1 MALVREYEV
10 PSTGLVAPNAYHVI
24 KKVTTEKRLHDVPAP
39 PDPSRTDGVT
49 PTQQGHEVY
58 WKKGYVGRIS
68 VEIYTTKDARDS
80 GKEPIGAITINPTDV
95 EFNGSL
101 STDISNFDLN
111 FFIDPTSQLSIVDQ
125 AYQHLK
131 GLKYYENATEE

>member
-24 KKVTTEKRLHDVPAP
+24 KKITTEKRLHDVPAP

-68 VEIYTTKDARDS
+68 EYASTIDLGKHLNSHKLKRDPF
-80 GKEPIGAITINPTDV
+80 GTFDQDR
-95 EFNGSL
+95 
-101 STDISNFDLN
+101 STDAIN
-111 FFIDPTSQLSIVDQ
+111 TGQ
-125 AYQHLK
+125 
-131 GLKYYENATEE
+131 

>member
-1 MALVREYEV
+1 MALVKEFEI

-24 KKVTTEKRLHDVPAP
+24 KKVTTEKRLHDVAP
-39 PDPSRTDGVT
+39 PKDSSRPDGLT
-49 PTQQGHEVY
+49 AGERGPEIN
-58 WKKGYVGRIS
+58 WKAGYIGRVSI
-68 VEIYTTKDARDS
+68 EIFVSKEARDS

-95 EFNGSL
+95 EFNGVL

-125 AYQHLK
+125 AYEHLK
-131 GLKYYENATEE
+131 GMNYYKNATEG

>member
-68 VEIYTTKDARDS
+68 IEIYTNKD
-80 GKEPIGAITINPTDV
+80 
-95 EFNGSL
+95 
-101 STDISNFDLN
+101 
-111 FFIDPTSQLSIVDQ
+111 
-125 AYQHLK
+125 
-131 GLKYYENATEE
+131 EEILEKNL